1 MALLLP
7 LYPPGGKQN
16 ITGSFVDACD
26 RSLVELLRIG
36 MSILPGRPGSWFK
49 PSAGHNRARAGN
61 GIVYPV
67 LGIVVCVALIYLMLG
82 DFKFSPG
89 KSQLSFVQR
98 NGTQFVVDGRAF
110 YVNGWNSY
118 WLMDQSVEESSRPRV
133 SEIFQTGAKMGMTV
147 CRTWAFND
155 GAYHALQVSL
165 GIFDER
171 VFKALDWVIVEARR
185 HGIRL
190 LLSLVNNLQ
199 HYGGKTQYVKWA
211 WDEGFGLSSSNDSFF
226 FDPSIRSY
234 FKIYLKTI
242 LTRKNHLTG
251 IEYRD
256 DPTIFAWELMNEPQ
270 CASDASGDTLQEW
283 IEEMTEFVKTIDKK
297 HLLTIGL
304 EGFYGPVSPEEKQN
318 INPGKWY
325 STLGSDF
332 VRNSKVPYVDFASA
346 HIYPDQWLVE
356 ADLNEKVEY
365 ISKWI
370 TSHIEDGEKTLNK
383 PIMFTEFGLST
394 KAKNFEYSHRI
405 IFYKSIFNKIHES
418 ARQNGA
424 GAGAL
429 IWQLLVQGMEDYN
442 DDYGIVPRERPSVD
456 KLIKEQSCQLIA
468 VRYGK
473 NSVDKSSVIC

>member
-1 MALLLP
+1 
-7 LYPPGGKQN
+7 
-16 ITGSFVDACD
+16 
-26 RSLVELLRIG
+26 
-36 MSILPGRPGSWFK
+36 MSILQGRQGSWLK
-49 PSAGHNRARAGN
+49 PSAGHGRVRSGD
-61 GIVYPV
+61 GLLYPV
-67 LGIVVCVALIYLMLG
+67 LGIVFCMAFIYLAFG
-82 DFKFSPG
+82 DFKFSPR
-89 KSQLSFVQR
+89 KPEMSFVER
-98 NGTQFVVDGRAF
+98 DGSQFVVDGKAF

-118 WLMDQSVEESSRPRV
+118 WLMDQAAEQSSKPRV
-133 SEIFQTGAKMGMTV
+133 TEMFQAGAKTGMTV

-242 LTRKNHLTG
+242 LTRKNHITG

-283 IEEMTEFVKTIDKK
+283 IEDMAEFVKTIDKK

-304 EGFYGPVSPEEKQN
+304 EGFYGPVSPAAKQN
-318 INPGKWY
+318 INPGKY
-325 STLGSDF
+325 YGTLGSDF
-332 VRNSKVPYVDFASA
+332 LRNSRVSSVDFASV
-346 HIYPDQWLVE
+346 HIYPDEWLLE
-356 ADLNEKVEY
+356 ANFDEKKEY
-365 ISKWI
+365 ISKWVA
-370 TSHIEDGEKTLNK
+370 SHIEDGDKELHK
-383 PIMFTEFGLST
+383 PVMFTEFGLSKKPKT
-394 KAKNFEYSHRI
+394 FEHFQRVT
-405 IFYKSIFNKIHES
+405 FYKSIYDQIYES
-418 ARQNGA
+418 ARKNGA

-429 IWQLLVQGMEDYN
+429 IWQLLVPGMEEYG
-442 DDYGIVPRERPSVD
+442 DDFMIIPGESPSID
-456 KLIKEQSCQLIA
+456 SLIKEQSCRLMALQLDE
-468 VRYGK
+468 R
-473 NSVDKSSVIC
+473 SSSRSYKVC

>member
-1 MALLLP
+1 MLFFSRRRIYYTAAQP
-7 LYPPGGKQN
+7 LVRRGGKQN
-16 ITGSFVDACD
+16 IAGSFADACD
-26 RSLVELLRIG
+26 RSVVVELVRIG
-36 MSILPGRPGSWFK
+36 MSILPGRPGSWLK
-49 PSAGHNRARAGN
+49 PSAGHSRGRAGN

-67 LGIVVCVALIYLMLG
+67 LGIAVCVALIYLMLG

-89 KSQLSFVQR
+89 KPELSFVQR
-98 NGTQFVVDGRAF
+98 NGTRFVVDGRAF
-110 YVNGWNSY
+110 FVNGWNSY
-118 WLMDQSVEESSRPRV
+118 WLMDQSVEESSRQRV
-133 SEIFQTGAKMGMTV
+133 SEIFQTGKKMGMTV

-171 VFKALDWVIVEARR
+171 VFKLWQALDWVIVEARR

-199 HYGGKTQYVKWA
+199 HYGGKTQY
-211 WDEGFGLSSSNDSFF
+211 
-226 FDPSIRSY
+226 
-234 FKIYLKTI
+234 
-242 LTRKNHLTG
+242 
-251 IEYRD
+251 
-256 DPTIFAWELMNEPQ
+256 
-270 CASDASGDTLQEW
+270 EW

-304 EGFYGPVSPEEKQN
+304 EGFYGSVSPEEKQN
-318 INPGKWY
+318 INPGKW
-325 STLGSDF
+325 
-332 VRNSKVPYVDFASA
+332 
-346 HIYPDQWLVE
+346 LVE
-356 ADLNEKVEY
+356 ADLDEKVEY

-383 PIMFTEFGLST
+383 PIMFTEFGLSR
-394 KAKNFEYSHRI
+394 KSKNFEYSHRI
-405 IFYKSIFNKIHES
+405 IFYKSIFNKIYES

-442 DDYGIVPRERPSVD
+442 DDYGIVPGERPSVD
-456 KLIKEQSCQLIA
+456 KLIKEQSCQLMA

-473 NSVDKSSVIC
+473 NSVDKNSVSC